1 MFKDHKFAL
10 IILAIILASALLLR
24 ILGSKGDDK
33 KEDKPKIEIPQTVVQ
48 APIDLKPTSTV
59 QVVEKTQPQIVKPQV
74 NGLLISPYEVSGLA
88 PGSWFFE
95 ASLPVKL
102 LDDQGQEIV
111 AVPAQ
116 ALSDWMTSDLVPFT
130 ANLNFSTQATSGYVV
145 IKKDNPS
152 GLPEYDDELRIP
164 IRFK

>member
-10 IILAIILASALLLR
+10 IILAVILASALLLR
-24 ILGSKGDDK
+24 VAGSKK
-33 KEDKPKIEIPQTVVQ
+33 KAVNQEPRVP
-48 APIDLKPTSTV
+48 
-59 QVVEKTQPQIVKPQV
+59 QVVEQVPANPVMPASTTPVISAESKPRIVKPQASE
-74 NGLLISPYEVSGLA
+74 LILSPYEVSGLA

-102 LDDQGQEIV
+102 LDNQGQEIV
-111 AVPAQ
+111 SVPAR

-130 ANLNFSTQATSGYVV
+130 ANLNFSTQATSGYMV

-152 GLPEYDDELRIP
+152 GLPENDDELRIP
-164 IRFK
+164 IFFK

>member
-1 MFKDHKFAL
+1 MLKDHKFAL
-10 IILAIILASALLLR
+10 IILAVILVSALFLR
-24 ILGSKGDDK
+24 IVGIN
-33 KEDKPKIEIPQTVVQ
+33 KEDKPEAQQENKEP
-48 APIDLKPTSTV
+48 
-59 QVVEKTQPQIVKPQV
+59 QVVTQKPEVLATSSIPVTEKIKPQIVKPQI
-74 NGLLISPYEVSGLA
+74 NDLILSPYEVSGLA
-88 PGSWFFE
+88 PGTWFFE

-116 ALSDWMTSDLVPFT
+116 ALSDWMTSDLVPF
-130 ANLNFSTQATSGYVV
+130 AAILNFSTQATSGYMV

-152 GLPEYDDELRIP
+152 ALPEYDDEYRIP

>member
-10 IILAIILASALLLR
+10 IILAIILVSALLLR

-33 KEDKPKIEIPQTVVQ
+33 KENKPKIEIPQTVVQ
-48 APIDLKPTSTV
+48 APLDVTPTTTD
-59 QVVEKTQPQIVKPQV
+59 QALEKIKPQIVKPQA
-74 NGLLISPYEVSGLA
+74 NDLLISPYEVSGLA

-152 GLPEYDDELRIP
+152 GLPEYDDELPIP